1 MEVLK
6 KLLTALGVVLAVA
19 VASPIAQAQEAKD
32 EFAQHVED
40 CIADSLK
47 HEDETRLFGEDN
59 SDKDPNDPD
68 FQNSFTGKWTRAG
81 CQLGQA
87 IKHPVA
93 AVSSGLSE
101 FWGDPVGDFTKAVL
115 EGNNQALQTVMTF
128 WMDWR
133 MDKNIMDGSV
143 QGVKNIVLGIAG
155 MALISSLIIGGM
167 HMAYDRRQG
176 VADGLE
182 SMGKN
187 IGGYL
192 LFSTLIVGMGTGAII
207 ASDQLADWVMKQF
220 GASDAESVLGASE
233 LNEEMGGPILM
244 LALAGVGVAGS
255 IMQIVSLATRTLLYP
270 IALGMTPALAAFSY
284 TNIGRQG
291 LNHVVAMLIAC
302 VLFKPISALLYCVT
316 FWQSASGGEDM
327 MSAVMTVL
335 MLAAAG
341 FSGPALVRTIAP
353 FVAQAGGGGAGS
365 ALAGGASLAGGA
377 VGVVGTVGGAIAGG
391 AAGAAAGSKAGSPA
405 KPAAPGGGSGGA
417 GSSPLGGGSGGSP
430 LGGGSGGSGGAG
442 PASRGDS
449 GTTAVGSN
457 QGSSSGSKQGS
468 SSRAVSPGGSG
479 SGAASASGS
488 EGASVRPAS
497 SGATTGASA
506 PGGARGS
513 NPSRRQTMGGAGSA
527 PRRGAASGLRRGVTR
542 GRALGAQGAR
552 AGRSAGSAAR
562 QIQGIL
568 DESIGQQGNYHGSV
582 RR

>member
-6 KLLTALGVVLAVA
+6 KLLIALGVVLAVA

-335 MLAAAG
+335 MVAAAG

-405 KPAAPGGGSGGA
+405 KAAGSSGGSSGGGRPLDGGGSG
-417 GSSPLGGGSGGSP
+417 GGSP
-430 LGGGSGGSGGAG
+430 LGGGGGPRGGGSGSSS
-442 PASRGDS
+442 PASD
-449 GTTAVGSN
+449 TTAAGAS
-457 QGSSSGSKQGS
+457 QGTSGGRS
-468 SSRAVSPGGSG
+468 VSPGGAS
-479 SGAASASGS
+479 STASSASGS
-488 EGASVRPAS
+488 EGASVRPAN

-513 NPSRRQTMGGAGSA
+513 NPSRRQTMGGAGSG
-527 PRRGAASGLRRGVTR
+527 PGRGATSGLRRGVTR